1 MADATPTPSAPTP
14 PPSPAGTSR
23 PSSGAPTSPPVYTP
37 REMMAIAAGRF
48 IKDGDV
54 LFAGTGV
61 AMLAAAVAKRIH
73 APHAHI
79 FFETGG
85 IGPPLDELPMAVA
98 DPRVMAFSNLNAGL
112 VEAFS
117 YVANRRLHTIAFLG
131 AAQIDRYGNM
141 NSTVI
146 GDYRHPTVRFSGSG
160 GACDAGSLASAF
172 IVFMQH
178 GTRKFVEKLDYL
190 TTPGWLTGGES
201 RHHAGYR
208 RGGPLAVVS
217 DLGVMKFD
225 DETKEMYLAE
235 YYPGVTPAQVAEN
248 TGFAMDV
255 SRAVEARPPDA
266 EELRILR
273 EDVDPQRLILG

>member
-1 MADATPTPSAPTP
+1 MSKPQKSA
-14 PPSPAGTSR
+14 AG
-23 PSSGAPTSPPVYTP
+23 GAAAAAPGAAAAPVYTP

-73 APHAHI
+73 APQAHI

-112 VEAFS
+112 IEAFS

-131 AAQIDRYGNM
+131 AAQVDRYGNM

-146 GDYRHPTVRFSGSG
+146 GDYLAPTVRFSGSG
-160 GACDAGSLASAF
+160 GACDAGSLASGY
-172 IVFMQH
+172 IIFMQH
-178 GTRKFVEKLDYL
+178 GVKKFVEKLDYL
-190 TTPGWLTGGES
+190 TTPGWLSGGDS
-201 RHHAGYR
+201 RRRAGYR
-208 RGGPLAVVS
+208 RGGPIAVITNLCV
-217 DLGVMKFD
+217 LRFHD
-225 DETKEMYLAE
+225 DTHEMYLAE
-235 YYPGVTPAQVAEN
+235 RYEGVTPAQVQEN
-248 TGFAMDV
+248 TGFTLDV
-255 SRAVEARPPDA
+255 ARSTVAAPPTA